1 MFTPNCR
8 NFPKAAALII
18 AAAITASLF
27 LSSLAMLANSAEA
40 SETVRSER
48 CRGVDV

>member
-18 AAAITASLF
+18 AAAITASIV

-40 SETVRSER
+40 SETVRATRSL
-48 CRGVDV
+48 GAKG